1 MDLSTFSKFEVTG
14 RDANGFL
21 DRIFANRIAQRD
33 GGIMLGHLLTPS
45 GYIESEI
52 TVTRLSAD
60 RFYLLSAAVA
70 ELHDLDQLHRRL
82 KPDEQVT
89 IRNLT
94 SDYGCLV
101 LAGPKSREALGKLT
115 EAELSNA
122 AFPWLT
128 GKEIEVAG
136 VSGVR
141 ALRVNYVGEL
151 GWELHVP
158 NAGMGAVFDALMD
171 QEAGIGMKLFGTYAM
186 NSLRMEKAYRGWG
199 SELTNEIDMFEGGM
213 ERFIRLDK
221 QDFIGRQA
229 SLAHKQR
236 GPRIRLVYLE
246 VDAADADALGNEPI
260 YRGDKV
266 VGLTTSGAYGHAV
279 KASLAFGYVEP
290 DLAQVGETF
299 EVLMLGERRNA
310 RIIPEPAYD
319 PKNARLKA

>member
-1 MDLSTFSKFEVTG
+1 LRPG
-14 RDANGFL
+14 
-21 DRIFANRIAQRD
+21 
-33 GGIMLGHLLTPS
+33 
-45 GYIESEI
+45 
-52 TVTRLSAD
+52 
-60 RFYLLSAAVA
+60 
-70 ELHDLDQLHRRL
+70 
-82 KPDEQVT
+82 EQAT
-89 IRNLT
+89 IRNVT

-101 LAGPKSREALGKLT
+101 LAGPKARDVLSRLT

-158 NAGMGAVFDALMD
+158 NTGMAAVFDALMD
-171 QEAGIGMKLFGTYAM
+171 AGAALGIKLFGTYAM

-199 SELTNEIDMFEGGM
+199 SELTNEIDVFEGGM

-221 QDFIGRQA
+221 DDFIGRQA
-229 SLAHKQR
+229 SLTHKQR

-246 VDAADADALGNEPI
+246 VEAADADAVGNEPV
-260 YRGDKV
+260 YRGNKV

-279 KASLAFGYVEP
+279 KKSLAFGYVEP
-290 DLAQVGETF
+290 DMAGIGEAF
-299 EVLMLGERRNA
+299 EILMLGERRKA

-319 PKNARLKA
+319 PENARLKA